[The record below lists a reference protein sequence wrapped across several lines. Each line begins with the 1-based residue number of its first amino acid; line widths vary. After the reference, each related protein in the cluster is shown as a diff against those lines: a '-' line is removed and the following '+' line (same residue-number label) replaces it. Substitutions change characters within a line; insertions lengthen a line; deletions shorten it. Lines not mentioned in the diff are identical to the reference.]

1 MKDRYRAKIYVDVWA
16 DTKEEAEM
24 QVDIIA
30 LSLPNSFQ
38 DTLIRLPHGSEI
50 SLDVQE
56 PKSS

>member
-24 QVDIIA
+24 LVDIIA

>member
-50 SLDVQE
+50 SLDAQE